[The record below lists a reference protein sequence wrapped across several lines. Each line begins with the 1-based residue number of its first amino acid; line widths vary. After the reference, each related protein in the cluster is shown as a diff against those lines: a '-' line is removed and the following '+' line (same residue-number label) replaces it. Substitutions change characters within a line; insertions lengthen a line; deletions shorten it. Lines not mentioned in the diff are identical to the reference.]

1 MDLPEALKD
10 AEEEKEPLRRTTST
24 TQSTLS
30 LNVTTS
36 VSKDNI
42 STVTIGAGE
51 GPTDDV
57 AGDNGESDNLNLL
70 NVTSEDVRQVTRVKN
85 PARRRHSLLINQWEE
100 RIRQQQQQNNKK

>member
-42 STVTIGAGE
+42 STVTIGAE
-51 GPTDDV
+51 GPTET
-57 AGDNGESDNLNLL
+57 GDNGESDNLNLM

>member
-30 LNVTTS
+30 LNITTS

-42 STVTIGAGE
+42 STVTIGAE

-57 AGDNGESDNLNLL
+57 TGDNGESDNLNLM